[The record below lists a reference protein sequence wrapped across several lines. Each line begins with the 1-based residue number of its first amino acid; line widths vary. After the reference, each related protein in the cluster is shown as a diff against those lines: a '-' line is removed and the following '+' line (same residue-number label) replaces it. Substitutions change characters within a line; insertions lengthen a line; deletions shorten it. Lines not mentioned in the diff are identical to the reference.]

1 MDKGKELPGFFSR
14 QEITSIKLGGG
25 RNIRKIR
32 HFSIAAPEEGENG
45 EQGREGDEDFECVSM
60 EKGVISKLL
69 KDFFEEEFPNQGMD
83 LEYTTDLL
91 NDWFVDSLGIIN
103 TVLFLE
109 REFAISIARADIN
122 SDNFQNIDTLSTFVR
137 KTLG

>member
-1 MDKGKELPGFFSR
+1 MDKGKELTGFFSR

-25 RNIRKIR
+25 RKIR
-32 HFSIAAPEEGENG
+32 HFSFATPEEGENG
-45 EQGREGDEDFECVSM
+45 EQGGEGDENFECVSM
-60 EKGVISKLL
+60 DKGVISKLL

-137 KTLG
+137 KTLS